1 MDFPSVSVCFPAYNE
16 EKTVGL
22 VLQNAYNFLKK
33 NSIDFELIICNDASK
48 DKTGE
53 IIDDFAGGKPEVRV
67 IHHTVNKGIRDT
79 FEELNQTARNSFVF
93 LNSTDGQWK
102 TESLMQMLPM
112 TKDWDVVIA
121 SRIKKPYGFKRL
133 FISWF
138 FNFLPRILFGVKT
151 FDAGAVKLVNREI
164 IEKIPLISKTPFS
177 EAERL
182 IRAIKAGY
190 RVTEYPVDVEF
201 RKTGKSSAVKWSVL
215 SHTLSDVIMVW
226 FDVSFGKSK
235 SL

>member
-1 MDFPSVSVCFPAYNE
+1 MNYPSVSVCFPAYNE

-22 VLQNAYNFLKK
+22 VLQSAYNLLKS
-33 NSIDFELIICNDASK
+33 NQIDFEFIVCNDASK
-48 DKTGE
+48 DNTGD
-53 IIDDFAGGKPEVRV
+53 IINDFAVGKPEVRV
-67 IHHTVNKGIRDT
+67 IHHQKNMGIRDT
-79 FEELNQTARNSFVF
+79 FEELNMTAVNNFVF

-102 TESLMQMLPM
+102 TESLLKMLPM
-112 TKDWDVVIA
+112 TVDWDVIIA
-121 SRIKKPYGFKRL
+121 SRIRKPYGFKRL

-138 FNFLPRILFGVKT
+138 FNFLPRFLFGVNT
-151 FDAGAVKLVNREI
+151 FDAGAVKLVKREI
-164 IEKIPLISKTPFS
+164 IEKIPLISTTPFS

-215 SHTLSDVIMVW
+215 SHTLTDVIRVW
-226 FDVSFGKSK
+226 FDMTFGKQES
-235 SL
+235 